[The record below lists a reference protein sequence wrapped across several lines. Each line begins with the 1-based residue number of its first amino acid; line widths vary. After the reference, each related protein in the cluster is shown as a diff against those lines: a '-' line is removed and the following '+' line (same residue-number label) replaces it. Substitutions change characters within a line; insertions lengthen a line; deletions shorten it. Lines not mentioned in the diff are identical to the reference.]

1 MQDIRIGFIGLGC
14 RGYGLLKDVVLKQK
28 EQVAA
33 VCDVYEDRTQKAAD
47 AVEEAGQARP
57 AAYGDYMDVI
67 RDENVN
73 TIIIATAWEDHV
85 RIALAAMEAGKAVAM
100 NLRTAGIWW
109 KPGKGQERRSCSWR
123 TAASEE
129 ES

>member
-1 MQDIRIGFIGLGC
+1 MQEIRIGFIGLGC
-14 RGYGLLKDVVLKQK
+14 RGYGLHTRSRVKQK
-28 EQVAA
+28 EQVVA

-57 AAYGDYMDVI
+57 AEYGDYMDVI

-100 NLRTAGIWW
+100 EG
-109 KPGKGQERRSCSWR
+109 GRRV
-123 TAASEE
+123 
-129 ES
+129 